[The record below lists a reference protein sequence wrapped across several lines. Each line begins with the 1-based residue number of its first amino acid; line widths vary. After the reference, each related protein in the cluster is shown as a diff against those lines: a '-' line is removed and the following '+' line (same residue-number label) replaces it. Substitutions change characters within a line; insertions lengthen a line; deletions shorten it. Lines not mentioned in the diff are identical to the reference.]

1 VSSQDL
7 APFPPRRCD
16 RRSPDRARDA
26 HTRARQVE
34 GAFVQGVGRWTSEEM
49 IWGDGAHPA
58 RGGGGGGG
66 GGSVP
71 RGARLGSDRAA
82 CDGYTTK
89 TNQ

>member
-1 VSSQDL
+1 M
-7 APFPPRRCD
+7 
-16 RRSPDRARDA
+16 
-26 HTRARQVE
+26 
-34 GAFVQGVGRWTSEEM
+34 QGVGRWTSEEM